1 MLLLAD
7 EDFVVLDKT
16 AESKE
21 LAYLGSSGLLLQ
33 HQSWQQQDKNW
44 SSAGSDGEL
53 EQSGEKGQG
62 A

>member
-21 LAYLGSSGLLLQ
+21 LAYLDFQG
-33 HQSWQQQDKNW
+33 SWQQQDKNW
-44 SSAGSDGEL
+44 STAGSDGGGVEW
-53 EQSGEKGQG
+53 
-62 A
+62 

>member
-7 EDFVVLDKT
+7 EVFVVLDKT

-21 LAYLGSSGLLLQ
+21 PAYLGFSVLLL

-44 SSAGSDGEL
+44 STAGSDGEV
-53 EQSGEKGQG
+53 EQSDEKGQG